1 MNKWVL
7 STIIF
12 LIILTA
18 IVLSIE
24 TNQDKVIS
32 ITNQTLKVVN
42 SREFL
47 NFDIQIKNKDIEK
60 SKSEN
65 TIKNQTIAINTK
77 NFEPKQVKKPSN
89 QDLVDLKF
97 NELLNKKTK
106 VESIWDK
113 NQKPEIKI
121 NNTSS
126 NQIQTKTTGKSVE
139 FKPQKINNSNN
150 VPKIEHTQIN
160 TTQIVQA
167 KSPAVKTNTIQT
179 TNSTVEKIAKLTPPV
194 VVTPTIKKK
203 TFNFASSDFQNEL
216 RTYLDNNVKFPQGYV
231 VHFSFQYSN
240 DGDLAEIHIISIPE
254 KDYLDG
260 DDIYI
265 SHIYG
270 DVCKR
275 DNLASNEMYYN
286 SDSSISELIAI
297 PITSTPDGPNLKQ
310 FYDTLI
316 AISKNHKIEQVSSEE
331 QSNYIPIGGMYYLG
345 NLYLYTN

>member
-47 NFDIQIKNKDIEK
+47 NFDTQIKNKDIEK

-77 NFEPKQVKKPSN
+77 NFESKQVKKPSN
-89 QDLVDLKF
+89 QDLIDLKF

-139 FKPQKINNSNN
+139 FKPQKINNSNK
-150 VPKIEHTQIN
+150 VSKIEHTQIN
-160 TTQIVQA
+160 TTQIVQV
-167 KSPAVKTNTIQT
+167 KSPTVKTNTIQT
-179 TNSTVEKIAKLTPPV
+179 TNSTVEKFAKLTPPV

-203 TFNFASSDFQNEL
+203 TINFASSDFQSDL
-216 RTYLDNNVKFPQGYV
+216 RTYITNNVKFPQGYV
-231 VHFSFQYSN
+231 VSFSFLYTIQ
-240 DGDLAEIHIISIPE
+240 GDIAEIHIISIPE

-260 DDIYI
+260 DDTYI

-275 DNLASNEMYYN
+275 DNLANNEMYYN
-286 SDSSISELIAI
+286 GDSSEADLISI
-297 PITSTPDGPNLKQ
+297 PINSTPDGQNLKL
-310 FYDTLI
+310 FYDALKSIGTTHTTEQI
-316 AISKNHKIEQVSSEE
+316 AFENQD
-331 QSNYIPIGGMYYLG
+331 NYNSVNGMYYQG
-345 NLYLYTN
+345 NLYLYMN